1 MRNTILGT
9 VVCLAALAW
18 MTTGTAS
25 ASMVDEIKINLP
37 CDASVG
43 GVTLPAGEYTIR
55 DMQNDGGA
63 SVMEI
68 SAYKGKSVFAI
79 ATEVIAPKQQSG
91 SDTPKVMLTPKA
103 EGGYQIQSI
112 WLPGQEVGYEF
123 STR

>member
-9 VVCLAALAW
+9 VVCLGALAL
-18 MTTGTAS
+18 MATGTAS
-25 ASMVDEIKINLP
+25 ASMVEEVKVNLP
-37 CDASVG
+37 YDASVG

-79 ATEVIAPKQQSG
+79 ATEVIAPKQQTG
-91 SDTPKVMLTPKA
+91 SDTPKVTLTQKP

-112 WLPGQEVGYEF
+112 WLPGQDVGYEF